1 MRRTAGLLIG
11 RSVLLRLLLVVAVAV
26 GLSAMHVLAGA
37 VGQQHAETHGTSS
50 GTSSGSSMSGMTGG
64 HGYQLVSPAPA
75 AASPAAASPA
85 AASPAAASAT
95 STAQASDHGHHSAID
110 CVLFLSAGVALLG
123 VLVAWAAARALR
135 PAGWPV
141 GSWLKAA
148 TAITPWR
155 GPPSWHWPRIRLCV
169 IRV

>member
-11 RSVLLRLLLVVAVAV
+11 RSVVLRLLLVAALAV
-26 GLSAMHVLAGA
+26 GLSAMHVLAGV
-37 VGQQHAETHGTSS
+37 VGQQHAEAHGTLS
-50 GTSSGSSMSGMTGG
+50 GTMSGPSVSGVSGG
-64 HGYQLVSPAPA
+64 HGHMLVGPAPA
-75 AASPAAASPA
+75 AASPT
-85 AASPAAASAT
+85 SA
-95 STAQASDHGHHSAID
+95 AQASDHEHHSAVD

-123 VLVAWAAARALR
+123 ILVAWAAARALR
-135 PAGWPV
+135 PASWPV

-155 GPPSWHWPRIRLCV
+155 GPPPWHWPRIHLCV

>member
-1 MRRTAGLLIG
+1 M
-11 RSVLLRLLLVVAVAV
+11 LRLLLVVALAV

-37 VGQQHAETHGTSS
+37 VGQQHAQTHVTSPGTLSS
-50 GTSSGSSMSGMTGG
+50 SAMSGMSGG
-64 HGYQLVSPAPA
+64 HGHTLAPPAPV
-75 AASPAAASPA
+75 AASPT
-85 AASPAAASAT
+85 SAT
-95 STAQASDHGHHSAID
+95 QTSDHEHHSAVD

-123 VLVAWAAARALR
+123 SLIAWAAARALR
-135 PAGWPV
+135 PAYWPT

-155 GPPSWHWPRIRLCV
+155 GPPSWHWPRIHLCV